1 MQQGQLSARQREI
14 GGLVASGRTNREIG
28 ELLNLSDRTVETHI
42 AALFNKLGVR
52 SRTELVATILKPGF
66 AQAPPEA
73 NKSNLPLELNRLV
86 GRGSEVALIAG
97 LLSSERLVTITGAGG
112 IGKSRVA
119 LHVAR
124 LMLEVYPDG
133 VWLVELAP
141 LSEPELVVA
150 RIARTLGFTIPSKAE
165 PLSVL
170 AARLKRQ
177 NTLLVL
183 DECEHL
189 IDTTARVADAL
200 LAQCPGVRILATSR
214 EALKVAGE
222 RSYRLPSLRFPED
235 EAGGRLSA
243 EEAAAYDAVAL
254 FAERASSAQPVFAL
268 SDDSAPP
275 VVEICRRLDGIPLA
289 LELAAGRLDVMGLE
303 TLARSLDRR
312 FAVLTGGLRTA
323 LPRQQTMRALI
334 DWSYDL
340 LSARERRA
348 FERLSVFA
356 GRFTLD
362 MAVAV
367 CSGEDETD
375 APSAIY
381 SLVDKSLLAADLD
394 TARYQMA
401 ESTRAYARE
410 KLAGRGDENLAL
422 RKHALAQVEL
432 AERLHVKRDFESE
445 RAWLAQTLPEFANW
459 RAALGWAFGEHGEP
473 ELGQRLAVAM
483 LPLFALVA
491 PTEGLRWVERGLAL
505 CDDGTPLELSAR
517 LERGRATLAVALV
530 DPDLTLRAA
539 QRCLEL
545 YRELGDEAG
554 IGFAHLLVG
563 QGLIIFDRIAESE
576 AALDEALALGRR
588 LGHTRL
594 LARVLSALGNVRL
607 RAGDRDGARA
617 FYEEGLGFWHELGA
631 EDAAA
636 RAAGNLAEIEFR
648 SGNVRAALRLCK
660 ESLVFHRSLNAPL
673 SIAIGLL
680 NKAAYE
686 IALDLYDDA
695 RATAQEGF
703 ELAYAAGGLDYHAV
717 LSAQHLAAIAAL
729 QPRGDDLETVRTRLA
744 ARLLGCVDGR
754 LAQLGVVREYTEEQE
769 YDRAAEALSVELGS
783 KAARGTDGGRIAHE
797 RGGDDADGAAF
808 VLTPRYYMCEAG
820 RAGVPSDQ

>member
-14 GGLVASGRTNREIG
+14 GDLVASGRTNREIG
-28 ELLNLSDRTVETHI
+28 ALLNLSDRTVETHI

-52 SRTELVATILKPGF
+52 SRTELAATILSPGF
-66 AQAPPEA
+66 AHLPPEVEKT
-73 NKSNLPLELNRLV
+73 NVPLELNRLI
-86 GRGSEVALIAG
+86 GRSTEVAVIAG
-97 LLSSERLVTITGAGG
+97 LLSSERLVTLTGAGG
-112 IGKSRVA
+112 VGKTRVA

-124 LMLEVYPDG
+124 RMLDAHADG
-133 VWLVELAP
+133 VWLVEFASLT
-141 LSEPELVVA
+141 EPELVIP
-150 RIARTLGFTIPSKAE
+150 RIARALGFGIPSKAE

-177 NTLLVL
+177 NMLLVL

-189 IDTTARVADAL
+189 IDAAARVAEAL
-200 LAQCPGVRILATSR
+200 LGQCPGVRILATSR

-222 RSYRLPSLRFPED
+222 RSYRLPSLRFPEVD
-235 EAGGRLSA
+235 AGRRLRA
-243 EEAAAYDAVAL
+243 EDAMAYDAIAL
-254 FAERASSAQPVFAL
+254 FAERASSAQPGFAL
-268 SDDSAPP
+268 SDDSALP
-275 VVEICRRLDGIPLA
+275 VAEICRRLDGIPLA

-334 DWSYDL
+334 DWGYDL
-340 LSARERRA
+340 LPERERRA

-362 MAVAV
+362 MAIAV

-375 APSAIY
+375 AASAIY

-394 TARYQMA
+394 AARYQMA

-410 KLAGRGDENLAL
+410 KLAERGDESVAL
-422 RKHALAQVEL
+422 RKHAIAQVEL
-432 AERLHVKRDFESE
+432 AERLHVTRDFESE
-445 RAWLAQTLPEFANW
+445 RAWLERALPELANW
-459 RAALGWAFGEHGEP
+459 RAALGWAFSERGEP
-473 ELGQRLAVAM
+473 ELGQRLAAAM
-483 LPLFALVA
+483 LPLFALIA

-505 CDDGTPLELSAR
+505 CDDRTSLELAAR
-517 LERGRATLAVALV
+517 LERGRATLAVALADTDV
-530 DPDLTLRAA
+530 TLRSA
-539 QRCLEL
+539 QRCLAL
-545 YRELGDEAG
+545 YRALGDEAG

-563 QGLIIFDRIAESE
+563 QGLILSDRIGESE
-576 AALDEALALGRR
+576 AALAEALALGRK
-588 LGHTRL
+588 LGHRRL

-636 RAAGNLAEIEFR
+636 RAAGNLAEIEFQ

-660 ESLVFHRSLNAPL
+660 ESLVFHRGLNAPL

-695 RATAQEGF
+695 RASAQEGF
-703 ELAYAAGGLDYHAV
+703 ELAYAAGGLDYHTA
-717 LSAQHLAAIAAL
+717 LSAQRLAAVAAL
-729 QPRGDDLETVRTRLA
+729 QPRGSGLETVRARVA

-754 LAQLGVVREYTEEQE
+754 LAQLGVLREYTEAQE
-769 YDRAAEALSVELGS
+769 YDRAVEALGAELGTKQLS
-783 KAARGTDGGRIAHE
+783 SLMTGGANMGEEEALKTARR
-797 RGGDDADGAAF
+797 
-808 VLTPRYYMCEAG
+808 LY
-820 RAGVPSDQ
+820 